1 MARTTLALWLAAAVA
16 LLGATAPVHALEY
29 RSLSEPSVLYDA
41 PSKQGKPL
49 YVIARYTPVEIV
61 IAVEGW
67 AKVRDAEGAITW
79 VESRALS
86 AKRTLIATSRVE
98 VRNQADGTAPLVFE
112 ADKGVVLELVEAG
125 PPGWV
130 KVRHRDGQ
138 AGFVRVNQ
146 VWGL

>member
-1 MARTTLALWLAAAVA
+1 M
-16 LLGATAPVHALEY
+16 
-29 RSLSEPSVLYDA
+29 SEPSVLYDA

-67 AKVRDAEGAITW
+67 AKVRDAEGTITW
-79 VESRALS
+79 VESRVLS
-86 AKRTLIATSRVE
+86 SRRTLIATSRAE
-98 VRNQADGTAPLVFE
+98 VRNQADGAAPVAFE
-112 ADKGVVLELVEAG
+112 VDKGVVLELVEAG